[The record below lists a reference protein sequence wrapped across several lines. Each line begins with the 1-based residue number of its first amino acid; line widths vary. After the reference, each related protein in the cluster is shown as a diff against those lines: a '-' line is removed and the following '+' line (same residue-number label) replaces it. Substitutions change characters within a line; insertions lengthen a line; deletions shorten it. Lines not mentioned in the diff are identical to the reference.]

1 MYIINILF
9 NTLKGYFMKL
19 SISVFL
25 SLTFLFSQKLDPI
38 NPNLEKIK
46 NMLETASRTGQV
58 VMVEDFTGLS

>member
-1 MYIINILF
+1 
-9 NTLKGYFMKL
+9 MKL
-19 SISVFL
+19 PISIFL

-46 NMLETASRTGQV
+46 NMLEAASRTGQV